1 MTNTLATR
9 PTRQRRATPGG
20 LTAAGLTTLLIG
32 AALAPIDFMVVNVA
46 LPTIDR
52 DLHASTAT
60 LEMIVAGY
68 GISYALLLVLGGR
81 LGDAFGRR
89 RLFLTGLA
97 AFTLTSLVCG
107 LAPNV
112 ATLIV
117 ARIAQGAAGALMLP
131 QVLATIQAT
140 TTGTRRARA
149 IGRFGATSGIAS
161 LIGQVGGGLLLAA
174 NVADTGWRPIFLINV
189 PIGLTA
195 LLLAVRTVPATR
207 SDRPTRADLAG
218 TVLLAVTVAAL
229 LVPLT
234 EGGALGWPGWL
245 LALFAVAP
253 VAAVA
258 FFLTERRIERSGR
271 LPLLPPSLLRL
282 TGVRGGLLAAVPFFV
297 GFGGFMFVYALAM
310 QQGLGLGPLGA
321 GLAISPLAVSFFA
334 FSMLSPRLIG
344 RFGRRAL
351 PLGVAVQGLG
361 VAAMIPVVL
370 FGWSDRAPLLL
381 IVPLVV
387 AGAGQAVAALSIF
400 RIVLAEVP
408 ADRAGAGSGI
418 LTTTQQTA
426 IALGTALLGSLYATV
441 AGSGGGAG
449 AAHGM
454 AAVLAAQLAACALIA
469 ALGRRLPQPR

>member
-1 MTNTLATR
+1 MTNTLAIR
-9 PTRQRRATPGG
+9 PTRQRSAAPGG

-32 AALAPIDFMVVNVA
+32 AALAPIDFMVVYVA

-207 SDRPTRADLAG
+207 SDRPARADLAG

-245 LALFAVAP
+245 LALFAAVP

-258 FFLTERRIERSGR
+258 FFVVERRIERSGR

-282 TGVRGGLLAAVPFFV
+282 AGVRGGLLAAVPFFV

-351 PLGVAVQGLG
+351 PFGVAVQGIG

-441 AGSGGGAG
+441 AGTGGG

>member
-1 MTNTLATR
+1 MTNTLAIR
-9 PTRQRRATPGG
+9 PTRQRSAAPGG

-207 SDRPTRADLAG
+207 SDRPARADLAG

-245 LALFAVAP
+245 LALFAAVP

-258 FFLTERRIERSGR
+258 FFVVERRIERSGR

-282 TGVRGGLLAAVPFFV
+282 AGVRGGLLAAVPFFV

-351 PLGVAVQGLG
+351 PFGVAVQGIG

-441 AGSGGGAG
+441 AGTGGG